1 MLLTGCRKIL
11 IEMGSEPTFAYI
23 SLGSNLGDRAGNL
36 LLAVRGLIEADLV
49 VHRLSTIYETE
60 PIDMDT
66 DLKFLNMVAEV
77 QIGAATPTQLMARL
91 LRIEYS
97 LGRGEKHAGPKE
109 PRTIDL
115 DIIFIGSLKM
125 NSDLVT
131 VPHPRM
137 HLRKFVLRPLAE
149 LIPNFVHPVLKTE
162 VVELLAAS
170 EDTSAVHRW
179 SPNPRAKGETAA

>member
-1 MLLTGCRKIL
+1 MTLMQMDADNTL
-11 IEMGSEPTFAYI
+11 SYI

-49 VHRLSTIYETE
+49 VRRLSTIYETD
-60 PIDMDT
+60 PLDMDT

-77 QIGAATPTQLMARL
+77 QVGETSPTQLMARL

-97 LGRGEKHAGPKE
+97 LGRGEKHPGPKE

-115 DIIFIGSLKM
+115 DIIFFGSQM
-125 NSDLVT
+125 VNSDFVT
-131 VPHPRM
+131 IPHPRM

-149 LIPNFVHPVLKTE
+149 LIPNFVHPVLRTE

-170 EDTSAVHRW
+170 EDSSAAHRW
-179 SPNPRAKGETAA
+179 SPNAHAKGGTAAGAEG

>member
-1 MLLTGCRKIL
+1 MDA
-11 IEMGSEPTFAYI
+11 EPTLAYI

-49 VHRLSTIYETE
+49 VRRLSTIYETE

-66 DLKFLNMVAEV
+66 DLKFLNMIAEV
-77 QIGAATPTQLMARL
+77 QVGETTPTQLMARL
-91 LRIEYS
+91 LRIEYL
-97 LGRGEKHAGPKE
+97 LGRGEKAAGPKK

-115 DIIFIGSLKM
+115 DVIFFGPQKI
-125 NSDLVT
+125 DTDFLV

-149 LIPNFVHPVLKTE
+149 LIPAFVHPVLKKE

-170 EDTSAVHRW
+170 EDSSSVRRW
-179 SPNPRAKGETAA
+179 SPDQHAKGESAARQRG

>member
-77 QIGAATPTQLMARL
+77 QIGAATP
-91 LRIEYS
+91 
-97 LGRGEKHAGPKE
+97 P
-109 PRTIDL
+109 
-115 DIIFIGSLKM
+115 
-125 NSDLVT
+125 
-131 VPHPRM
+131 
-137 HLRKFVLRPLAE
+137 
-149 LIPNFVHPVLKTE
+149 
-162 VVELLAAS
+162 
-170 EDTSAVHRW
+170 
-179 SPNPRAKGETAA
+179 

>member
-1 MLLTGCRKIL
+1 MEADNTL
-11 IEMGSEPTFAYI
+11 AYI

-36 LLAVRGLIEADLV
+36 LLAVRGLVEANLV
-49 VHRLSTIYETE
+49 VRRLSTIYETE
-60 PIDMDT
+60 PVGMDT
-66 DLKFLNMVAEV
+66 ALKFLNMVAEV
-77 QIGAATPTQLMARL
+77 QVGEATPTQLMARL

-115 DIIFIGSLKM
+115 DIIFFGSLKL
-125 NSDLVT
+125 NSDFVT
-131 VPHPRM
+131 IPHPRM

-149 LIPNFVHPVLKTE
+149 LIPNFGHPVLKTE
-162 VVELLAAS
+162 IVELLAAS

-179 SPNPRAKGETAA
+179 SPNVHAKGETAA

>member
-1 MLLTGCRKIL
+1 MEADNTL
-11 IEMGSEPTFAYI
+11 AYI

-36 LLAVRGLIEADLV
+36 LLAVRGLVEADLV
-49 VHRLSTIYETE
+49 VRRLSTIYETE
-60 PIDMDT
+60 PLEIDT

-77 QIGAATPTQLMARL
+77 QVGDASPTQLMARL

-97 LGRGEKHAGPKE
+97 LGRGEKHAGMKE

-115 DIIFIGSLKM
+115 DIIFFGSLKV
-125 NSDLVT
+125 NSDFIT
-131 VPHPRM
+131 IPHPRM

-170 EDTSAVHRW
+170 KDASAAHRW

>member
-1 MLLTGCRKIL
+1 MEADNTL
-11 IEMGSEPTFAYI
+11 AYI

-36 LLAVRGLIEADLV
+36 LLAVRGLVEADLV
-49 VHRLSTIYETE
+49 VRRLSTIYETE
-60 PIDMDT
+60 PLEMDT

-77 QIGAATPTQLMARL
+77 QVGDASPTQLMARL

-97 LGRGEKHAGPKE
+97 LGRGEKHAGMKE

-115 DIIFIGSLKM
+115 DIIFFGSLKV
-125 NSDLVT
+125 NSDFIT
-131 VPHPRM
+131 IPHPRM

-170 EDTSAVHRW
+170 KDASAAHRW

>member
-1 MLLTGCRKIL
+1 MEADNTL
-11 IEMGSEPTFAYI
+11 AYI

-36 LLAVRGLIEADLV
+36 LLAVRGLVEANLV
-49 VHRLSTIYETE
+49 VRRLSTIYETE
-60 PIDMDT
+60 PLEMDT

-77 QIGAATPTQLMARL
+77 QVGDASPTQLMARL

-97 LGRGEKHAGPKE
+97 LGRGEKHAGMKE

-115 DIIFIGSLKM
+115 DIIFFGSLKV
-125 NSDLVT
+125 NSDFIT
-131 VPHPRM
+131 IPHPRM

-170 EDTSAVHRW
+170 KDASAAHRW

>member
-1 MLLTGCRKIL
+1 MEADNTL
-11 IEMGSEPTFAYI
+11 AYI

-36 LLAVRGLIEADLV
+36 LLAVRGLVEADLV
-49 VHRLSTIYETE
+49 VRRLSTIYETE
-60 PIDMDT
+60 PLEMDT

-77 QIGAATPTQLMARL
+77 QVGDASPTQLMARL

-97 LGRGEKHAGPKE
+97 LGRGEKHAGMKE

-115 DIIFIGSLKM
+115 DIIFFGSLKV
-125 NSDLVT
+125 NSDFIT
-131 VPHPRM
+131 IPHPRM

-170 EDTSAVHRW
+170 KDASAAHRW
-179 SPNPRAKGETAA
+179 SPNTRAKGETAA